1 MHQKELELIKQA
13 ILNEIEGY
21 ECYKLAASQTET
33 AGTKDAFLSLASE
46 EMKHVEWLKD
56 LYTAMKDNKTD
67 DFDLATIQDPPSP
80 HIFKWENV
88 DRKNA
93 SMAVSVFSIGMQMEQ
108 SAVKYYTEAMGI
120 TENNV
125 ARQVYE
131 KLIDWEK
138 QHYIQFSDEYEI
150 LKKDW
155 WMTQSYAPF

>member
-21 ECYKLAASQTET
+21 EFYKMAASQTET
-33 AGTKDAFLSLASE
+33 AETKEAFLSLASE

-56 LYTAMKDNKTD
+56 LYTAMKENKTD

-88 DRKNA
+88 DRKYA
-93 SMAVSVFSIGMQMEQ
+93 SLAVSVFSIGMQMEQ

-138 QHYIQFSDEYEI
+138 QHYIQFADEYEV

-155 WMTQSYAPF
+155 WTTQSYAPF

>member
-21 ECYKLAASQTET
+21 EFYKLAAHQTESEE
-33 AGTKDAFLSLASE
+33 TKEAFLVLGGE

-56 LYTAMKDNKTD
+56 LYMAMKENKTE
-67 DFDLATIQDPPSP
+67 DFDLANIQDPPSP

-93 SMAVSVFSIGMQMEQ
+93 NLAVSVFSIGMQMEEA
-108 SAVKYYTEAMGI
+108 AVKFYTSAMNETG
-120 TENNV
+120 NDV
-125 ARQVYE
+125 ARQVYK
-131 KLIDWEK
+131 KLIDWER
-138 QHYIQFSDEYEI
+138 QHFIQFSDEYAV

-155 WMTQSYAPF
+155 WTTQNYAPF

>member
-21 ECYKLAASQTET
+21 EFYKLAAQQAESQET
-33 AGTKDAFLSLASE
+33 KEAFLTLTAE

-56 LYTAMKDNKTD
+56 LYTAMKDNKTED
-67 DFDLATIQDPPSP
+67 YDLAMLQDPPSP
-80 HIFKWENV
+80 QIFKWENV

-93 SMAVSVFSIGMQMEQ
+93 ALAVSVFSIGMQMEDA
-108 SAVKYYTEAMGI
+108 AVKFYTEAMVQS
-120 TENNV
+120 ENQV
-125 ARQVYE
+125 AKKVYE

-138 QHYIQFSDEYEI
+138 QHYIQFSDEYDV

-155 WMTQSYAPF
+155 WSTQSYAPF